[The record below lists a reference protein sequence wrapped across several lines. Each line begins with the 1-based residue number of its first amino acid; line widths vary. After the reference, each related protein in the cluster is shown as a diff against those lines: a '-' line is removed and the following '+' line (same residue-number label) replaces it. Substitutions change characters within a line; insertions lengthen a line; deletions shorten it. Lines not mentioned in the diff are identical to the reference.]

1 MEDQLRQQVILLEV
15 VEVEQMPVAPQRL
28 QVQQEL
34 VEMVVI
40 FLML

>member
-1 MEDQLRQQVILLEV
+1 MVVLVHLVLLV
-15 VEVEQMPVAPQRL
+15 AAEVELVLLAPQRAF
-28 QVQQEL
+28 QQQEL